1 MLSFE
6 KGQRSGSRPPG
17 GLPPVGGFDVTVAE
31 IVVVWTSEPLV
42 PVTVTVYDPVVVPV
56 NVQVDD
62 WLPLMDDGEQ
72 EPLTP
77 MGADATASATVPVKP
92 PVELSV
98 TVAVAD

>member
-1 MLSFE
+1 MLSRE

-17 GLPPVGGFDVTVAE
+17 GLPPGDGFDVTVAE
-31 IVVVWTSEPLV
+31 IVVVWASEPLV

-56 NVQVDD
+56 NVQADD

-77 MGADATASATVPVKP
+77 MGADAMTSATVPVKP
-92 PVELSV
+92 PVELSM